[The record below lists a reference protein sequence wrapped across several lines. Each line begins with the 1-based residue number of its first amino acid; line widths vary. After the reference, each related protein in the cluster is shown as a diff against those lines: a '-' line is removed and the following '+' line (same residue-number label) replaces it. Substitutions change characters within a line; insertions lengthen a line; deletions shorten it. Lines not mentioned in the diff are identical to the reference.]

1 MSKYRDMSLQ
11 ELTSIQIG
19 LDTGESS
26 DSNDPRGLDWFP
38 VFVKHRKGYYCQFF
52 DELENSDGQF
62 PLRIEVTKH

>member
-26 DSNDPRGLDWFP
+26 DSNDP
-38 VFVKHRKGYYCQFF
+38 
-52 DELENSDGQF
+52 
-62 PLRIEVTKH
+62 